1 MDAFNVSSIAE
12 YGEPLRI
19 NHLNI
24 EEFVKELQDAGVRST
39 SSKIQPLH
47 PKQVEICNDPARFKV
62 VACGRRFGKSLL
74 CALIAC
80 AVAMQPGRK
89 IWVLSDT
96 YELAD
101 KVFLEIYHILVN
113 ELKFIKKGSLGQA
126 SSKERYIKLPNGS
139 MIQAKT
145 CEHRETLVGE
155 SLDLLIWDECG
166 LTPTGRDMW
175 FQELR
180 PCLTDRKGSAI
191 FISTPRGRN
200 YFYDFFQMGQDAL
213 SLRKKINDPLG
224 HLTEEERI
232 TLDWASF
239 KYSSYFNTKEEGGY
253 LDRTELEAARM
264 QTPKLRFRQEYLA
277 DFDAVADRVFPMFN
291 QSIHVVDYDFNPK
304 NGYVYTALDFN
315 FATPCTTLYAQ
326 MDADAN
332 IMIFD
337 EYWPPEAKV
346 NTHQQA
352 QQLLMMDQRFGQM
365 IDKVV
370 ADIAGKQVNPQSG
383 RSSWDDLNVWG
394 IYPVG
399 KKQHVE
405 IGCDLIRLWLEHPM
419 SDQNGMPILNED
431 NEVKYYPKLFISR
444 KCKAL
449 IKALETA
456 KFPVKRQLGVLEEG
470 YVEDGVV
477 DGPLDALRYLLVYLL
492 HDVGQ
497 EARILTAF

>member
-1 MDAFNVSSIAE
+1 MDAINANIADF
-12 YGEPLRI
+12 GEPLRI
-19 NHLNI
+19 HQLNI
-24 EEFVKELQDAGVRST
+24 ENFVRDLANSGVRTT
-39 SSKIQPLH
+39 SSKIQALH
-47 PKQVEICNDPARFKV
+47 PRQLEICNDPARFKV

-89 IWVLSDT
+89 IWIVSDT

-101 KVFLEIYHILVN
+101 RVFLEIFHILVN

-139 MIQAKT
+139 LIQAKT

-155 SLDLLIWDECG
+155 SLDLIIWDECG
-166 LTPTGRDMW
+166 LTPTGKDIW

-180 PCLTDRKGSAI
+180 PCLTDRKGSAV

-200 YFYDFFQMGQDAL
+200 YFFDFYQLGQEAL
-213 SLRKKINDPLG
+213 DLRKKINDPFY
-224 HLTEEERI
+224 HLTDEERMK
-232 TLDWASF
+232 LDWASF
-239 KYSSYFNTKEEGGY
+239 KYSSYENTKDKGGY
-253 LDRTELEAARM
+253 LDAGEIDAARM
-264 QTPKLRFRQEYLA
+264 QTPKLRFKQEYLA
-277 DFDAVADRVFPMFN
+277 DFDAVADRAFPGFN
-291 QSIHVVDYDFNPK
+291 QSIHVVDYEYNRK
-304 NGYVYTALDFN
+304 NGPVYASLDFN
-315 FATPCTTLYAQ
+315 YATPCTTLYAQ
-326 MDADAN
+326 IDQDAN

-337 EYWPPEAKV
+337 EYWPPEAAV

-352 QQLLMMDQRFGQM
+352 QQLLYMDQQLGQT

-383 RSSWDDLNVWG
+383 RSSWDDLATWG

-399 KKQHVE
+399 KKQKVE
-405 IGCDLIRLWLEHPM
+405 VGCDLVRLWLEYPA
-419 SDQNGMPILNED
+419 LNEK
-431 NEVKYYPKLFISR
+431 NEPVTDENGEIKYYPKLFISR

-449 IKALETA
+449 INALETA
-456 KFPVKRQLGVLEEG
+456 KFPMRRQLGVLQEG
-470 YVEDGVV
+470 YVEDGIV

-492 HDVGQ
+492 HDAGQ
-497 EARILTAF
+497 EPRILTAF